1 MQTIVIIGAGPGLG
15 LSLARQFGSHG
26 FRVALLARKR
36 ETLEA
41 SLQQLRTV
49 EAAGFQTD
57 IKDPDRLQETLR
69 KVKET
74 YGSVDVLCYNR
85 GPSDSSELASVLDLT
100 YENVQEQ
107 LLNHIQGAV
116 ASVQEVLPDML
127 TRGSGTLFF
136 ITGVSSVAPIPAIA
150 NVGIAMAGLR
160 NYAQNLREVLTEKGI
175 YVGHLIV
182 ATGMRPRIPVGAD
195 PDRAAA
201 LIYEMCQKKEQMEA
215 TFRG

>member
-74 YGSVDVLCYNR
+74 YGSIDVLCYNR